1 MIIFLPSSSLAIVSL
16 LLAISIITSFSAF
29 AGIIILA
36 LIFPL
41 ICTATSISLLIVFA
55 SSNSGHLTLNIEFWN
70 YHSGCSET
78 NFSCGGIKFKLD
90 YGKYDYKGI
99 ELYDIQHKVCD
110 KLSILLCDKLEELGL
125 TIVSKT
131 RHDNEY
137 RFGYHNEKIIVSW

>member
-1 MIIFLPSSSLAIVSL
+1 MSFIQEIKEIENNRNNQEEIVINEIVDYFKEKLNSDKYKEYL
-16 LLAISIITSFSAF
+16 KKRITDKINESKNT
-29 AGIIILA
+29 LE
-36 LIFPL
+36 
-41 ICTATSISLLIVFA
+41 
-55 SSNSGHLTLNIEFWN
+55 LNIEFWN

-99 ELYDIQHKVCD
+99 KLYDIQHKVCD
-110 KLSILLCDKLEELGL
+110 KLSVLLCDKLEELGL

>member
-1 MIIFLPSSSLAIVSL
+1 MSFIQEIKEIENERKEKENDVINEIVNYFNEKFNDVKYEEYL
-16 LLAISIITSFSAF
+16 KKRIKEEIN
-29 AGIIILA
+29 
-36 LIFPL
+36 
-41 ICTATSISLLIVFA
+41 
-55 SSNSGHLTLNIEFWN
+55 NSKKHLTLNIEFWN

-110 KLSILLCDKLEELGL
+110 KLSVLLCDKLEELGL

>member
-1 MIIFLPSSSLAIVSL
+1 MSFIQEIKEIENERKEKENDVINEIVNYFNEKFNDVKYEEYL
-16 LLAISIITSFSAF
+16 KKRIKEEIN
-29 AGIIILA
+29 
-36 LIFPL
+36 
-41 ICTATSISLLIVFA
+41 
-55 SSNSGHLTLNIEFWN
+55 NSKKHLTLNIEFWN

-110 KLSILLCDKLEELGL
+110 KLSVLLCDKLEELGL

-137 RFGYHNEKIIVSW
+137 RFGYHNEKIII

>member
-1 MIIFLPSSSLAIVSL
+1 MSFIQEIKEIENERKEKENDVINEIVNYFNEKFNDVKYEEYL
-16 LLAISIITSFSAF
+16 KKRIKEEIN
-29 AGIIILA
+29 
-36 LIFPL
+36 
-41 ICTATSISLLIVFA
+41 
-55 SSNSGHLTLNIEFWN
+55 NSKKHLTLNIEFWN

-78 NFSCGGIKFKLD
+78 NFSCGGITFKLD

-110 KLSILLCDKLEELGL
+110 KLSVLLCDKLEELGL